1 MGNNR
6 PHFQPML
13 PDAQG
18 KHNSRLLIRIER
30 DGTSLSL
37 VRLHVVAQ
45 RDREE
50 IILIH
55 FLKKYLPLMYQ
66 RDCGVNI
73 LSRDA
78 PWDFAL
84 EIQGGENFNVEITSI
99 ADNKNLFELESAE
112 RELSSAK
119 TNKQLPPHKI
129 QKLDKL
135 FPRDQGEDLSRA
147 ENPYFEKQMIT
158 VSPLQSA
165 TESYESLLLAAI
177 SAKANKR
184 HGGKEETILV
194 IDDQTTAFTSD
205 EILSCLV
212 NFESPNPFK
221 EIWIYVGYWGS
232 LSGDGE
238 YTLIRFLPVALQ
250 GDDLRDN

>member
-1 MGNNR
+1 MFPDPQGN
-6 PHFQPML
+6 Q
-13 PDAQG
+13 
-18 KHNSRLLIRIER
+18 NSRVLVRIER
-30 DGTSLSL
+30 DGTSLAL
-37 VRLHVVAQ
+37 VRLHVVDQ

-55 FLKKYLPLMYQ
+55 FLKKYLPLIYQ

-84 EIQGGENFNVEITSI
+84 EIEGGENFNVEITSI
-99 ADNKNLFELESAE
+99 ADNKRLFELESAE

-119 TNKQLPPHKI
+119 LNKKISPHKI

-135 FPRDQGEDLSRA
+135 FPREEGENFSRE
-147 ENPYFEKQMIT
+147 ENPFFEKQMMT
-158 VSPLQSA
+158 VSSLPPPA
-165 TESYESLLLAAI
+165 ESYESLLSAAI
-177 SAKANKR
+177 SAKATKR

-205 EILSCLV
+205 EILSSLNNLQAV
-212 NFESPNPFK
+212 DSFK
-221 EIWIYVGYWGS
+221 EIWIYVGYWGA

-238 YTLIRFLPVALQ
+238 YTLIRVRPIA
-250 GDDLRDN
+250 

>member
-1 MGNNR
+1 MGSKHS
-6 PHFQPML
+6 HFQPML

-18 KHNSRLLIRIER
+18 NQNSRVLVRIER

-55 FLKKYLPLMYQ
+55 FLKKYLPLIYQ
-66 RDCGVNI
+66 RDCGVYI

-84 EIQGGENFNVEITSI
+84 EIEGGENFNVEITSI
-99 ADNKNLFELESAE
+99 ADNEKLFELESAE

-119 TNKQLPPHKI
+119 TNKQLPPHKM
-129 QKLDKL
+129 QKLGKL
-135 FPRDQGEDLSRA
+135 FPHNESEEDSSRA
-147 ENPYFEKQMIT
+147 DNPYFEKQMMT
-158 VSPLQSA
+158 VSSLPPP
-165 TESYESLLLAAI
+165 TEPYESLVSAAI

-184 HGGKEETILV
+184 HSDKERTILV

-205 EILSCLV
+205 QILSSLSNV
-212 NFESPNPFK
+212 EQPNPFK
-221 EIWIYVGYWGS
+221 EIWIYVGYWCT

-238 YTLIRFLPVALQ
+238 YTLIRFRPIA
-250 GDDLRDN
+250 